1 MKTVGVIG
9 GMGPAA
15 TLDFLVKLHAATPAR
30 SDFDHLRVI
39 TDNDPRRAD
48 RNAAMAADGPSP
60 APSIVATVRGLIAFG
75 AEVLVMPCNAAHAWA
90 GDIVEAAGPVPFV
103 GIVAAAVTAV
113 RQAMPGVT
121 RVGLLAVEATHA
133 ARLYH
138 DGFGPGVTILAPDMA
153 VFMPLIYAVK
163 AGDTGPAVRGA
174 MAGQAAALVASGA
187 EVLLAAC
194 TEVPLVFG
202 PGDASVPVVSAT
214 DALVAA
220 TLAAAGAPPTTIAAT
235 G

>member
-15 TLDFLVKLHAATPAR
+15 TLDFLMKLHAATPAA
-30 SDFDHLRVI
+30 SDADHLHVV

-60 APSIVATVRGLIAFG
+60 APSLIRTAQLLAAAG

-90 GDIVEAAGPVPFV
+90 GDIVAATDVPFLDM
-103 GIVAAAVTAV
+103 IAAAVDATRA
-113 RQAMPGVT
+113 ALPGVT
-121 RVGLLAVEATHA
+121 RVGLLAVAATHA

-138 DGFGPGVTILAPDMA
+138 DGFGAGVTILAPDMGA
-153 VFMPLIYAVK
+153 FMPLIYAVK
-163 AGDTGPAVRGA
+163 AGDTGPAVRAA
-174 MAGQAAALVASGA
+174 MAAAAAALVAAGA

-202 PGDASVPVVSAT
+202 PADATVPVVSAT

-220 TLAAAGAPPTTIAAT
+220 TLAAAT

>member
-1 MKTVGVIG
+1 MSKTVGVIG

-30 SDFDHLRVI
+30 SDFDHLHVI

-60 APSIVATVRGLIAFG
+60 APSMVRTARMLMAAG
-75 AEVLVMPCNAAHAWA
+75 AELLVMPCNAAHAWA
-90 GDIVEAAGPVPFV
+90 GEVVAATPVPFLNM
-103 GIVAAAVTAV
+103 IAAAVAATRAA
-113 RQAMPGVT
+113 QPGVT

-138 DGFGPGVTILAPDMA
+138 HGFGAEVTILAPDMA
-153 VFMPLIYAVK
+153 AFMPLIYAVK
-163 AGDTGPAVRGA
+163 AGDTGSAVRAG
-174 MAGQAAALVASGA
+174 MADQAAILVARGA
-187 EVLLAAC
+187 QVLLAAC

-202 PGDASVPVVSAT
+202 PADATVPVISAT

-220 TLAAAGAPPTTIAAT
+220 TLAAAG
-235 G
+235 

>member
-15 TLDFLVKLHAATPAR
+15 TLDFLAKLHAATLVRDEA
-30 SDFDHLRVI
+30 DHLHVI

-48 RNAAMAADGPSP
+48 RNAAMRADGPSP
-60 APSIVATVRGLIAFG
+60 APSLVATTSGLIAFG

-90 GDIVEAAGPVPFV
+90 GDIVAAAGAVPFV
-103 GIVAAAVTAV
+103 SIVAAAVAAV
-113 RQAMPGVT
+113 RVAVPRAT
-121 RVGLLAVEATHA
+121 CVGLLAVEATQS

-138 DGFGPGVTILAPDMA
+138 DGFGPDVAIVEPDMA
-153 VFMPLIYAVK
+153 AFMPLIAAIK
-163 AGDTGPAVRGA
+163 AGGTGPEVRAA
-174 MAGQAAALVASGA
+174 MAAQAAALVAAGA
-187 EVLLAAC
+187 QVLLAAC

-202 PGDASVPVVSAT
+202 SGDATVPVVSAT

-220 TLAAAGAPPTTIAAT
+220 TLAAAL
-235 G
+235 

>member
-30 SDFDHLRVI
+30 ADFDHLHVV

-60 APSIVATVRGLIAFG
+60 APSMVATTRRLIAFG
-75 AEVLVMPCNAAHAWA
+75 AEVLAMPCNAAHAWA
-90 GDIVEAAGPVPFV
+90 GEVVAAAGDVPFV
-103 GIVAAAVTAV
+103 DMIAAAVAATRVAV
-113 RQAMPGVT
+113 PGVT
-121 RVGLLAVEATHA
+121 RVGLLGVEATHA

-163 AGDTGPAVRGA
+163 AGDTGPAVRAA
-174 MAGQAAALVASGA
+174 MAAQAGSLVAAGA
-187 EVLLAAC
+187 QVLLAAC

-202 PGDASVPVVSAT
+202 PGDASMPVVSAT

-220 TLAAAGAPPTTIAAT
+220 TLAAARDPAV
-235 G
+235 

>member
-15 TLDFLVKLHAATPAR
+15 TLDFLCKLHAATPAA
-30 SDFDHLRVI
+30 SDADHLHVI

-48 RNAAMAADGPSP
+48 RNAAMRADGQSP
-60 APSIVATVRGLIAFG
+60 APSLVATTHALIAAG

-90 GDIVEAAGPVPFV
+90 GDIVAAAGPVPFV
-103 GIVAAAVTAV
+103 SIIAAAVAAV
-113 RQAMPGVT
+113 RAAVPGVT
-121 RVGLLAVEATHA
+121 RVGLLAVEATHE

-138 DGFGPGVTILAPDMA
+138 DGFGPDVTILAPDMA
-153 VFMPLIYAVK
+153 AFMPLIFAVK
-163 AGDTGPAVRGA
+163 AGDTGPATRAA
-174 MAGQAAALVASGA
+174 MAAQGAALVAAGA
-187 EVLLAAC
+187 QVLVAAC

-220 TLAAAGAPPTTIAAT
+220 TLAAAL
-235 G
+235 

>member
-15 TLDFLVKLHAATPAR
+15 TLDFLAKLHAATLVRDEA
-30 SDFDHLRVI
+30 DHLHVI

-48 RNAAMAADGPSP
+48 RNAAMRADGPSP
-60 APSIVATVRGLIAFG
+60 APSLVATTSGLIAFG

-90 GDIVEAAGPVPFV
+90 GDIVAAAGAVPFV
-103 GIVAAAVTAV
+103 SIVDAAVAAVRVAV
-113 RQAMPGVT
+113 PGAT
-121 RVGLLAVEATHA
+121 CVGLLAVEATQS

-138 DGFGPGVTILAPDMA
+138 DGFGPDVAIVEPDMA
-153 VFMPLIYAVK
+153 AFMPLIAAIK
-163 AGDTGPAVRGA
+163 AGGTGPEVRAA
-174 MAGQAAALVASGA
+174 MAAQAAALVAAGA
-187 EVLLAAC
+187 QVLLAAC

-202 PGDASVPVVSAT
+202 SGDATVPVVSAT

-220 TLAAAGAPPTTIAAT
+220 TLAAAL
-235 G
+235 

>member
-15 TLDFLVKLHAATPAR
+15 TLDFLVKLHAATPVA
-30 SDFDHLRVI
+30 SEADHLHVI
-39 TDNDPRRAD
+39 TDNHPRRAD
-48 RNAAMAADGPSP
+48 RNAAMRADGPSP
-60 APSIVATVRGLIAFG
+60 APSLVTTARLLAAAG
-75 AEVLVMPCNAAHAWA
+75 AQVLVMPCNAAHAWA
-90 GDIVEAAGPVPFV
+90 GEIIAAVPVPFV
-103 GIVAAAVTAV
+103 SMIAAAVAGARAAV
-113 RQAMPGVT
+113 PGAT

-138 DGFGPGVTILAPDMA
+138 DGFGDGVTILAPDMA
-153 VFMPLIYAVK
+153 TFMPLIFAVK
-163 AGDTGPAVRGA
+163 AGDTGPAVRAA
-174 MAGQAAALVASGA
+174 MAAEAAALVAAGA
-187 EVLLAAC
+187 QVLLAAC

-220 TLAAAGAPPTTIAAT
+220 TLAAAL
-235 G
+235 

>member
-15 TLDFLVKLHAATPAR
+15 TIDFLCKLHAATPAT
-30 SDFDHLRVI
+30 SEADHLHVI
-39 TDNDPRRAD
+39 TDSDPRRAD

-60 APSIVATVRGLIAFG
+60 APSLVRTARMLASAG

-90 GDIVEAAGPVPFV
+90 SDIVAATPVPFV
-103 GIVAAAVTAV
+103 SIVGAAVAAVRTA
-113 RQAMPGVT
+113 APGAT
-121 RVGLLAVEATHA
+121 RVGLLAVEATQA

-138 DGFGPGVTILAPDMA
+138 DGFGSGMTIVAPDMA
-153 VFMPLIYAVK
+153 AFMPLIFAVK
-163 AGDTGPAVRGA
+163 AGDTGPAIRAA
-174 MAGQAAALVASGA
+174 MAAQAALLVAAGA
-187 EVLLAAC
+187 QVLLAAC

-202 PGDASVPVVSAT
+202 PNDATVPVVSAT

-220 TLAAAGAPPTTIAAT
+220 TLAAAL
-235 G
+235 

>member
-1 MKTVGVIG
+1 MKIVGVIG

-15 TLDFLVKLHAATPAR
+15 TLDFLGKLHAATPAR
-30 SDFDHLRVI
+30 DEADHVHTI
-39 TDNDPRRAD
+39 TDNNPRRAD
-48 RNAAMAADGPSP
+48 RNAAMRADGPSP
-60 APSIVATVRGLIAFG
+60 APSLVATTRALIAAG

-90 GDIVEAAGPVPFV
+90 DDIVAAAGPVPFV
-103 GIVAAAVTAV
+103 SIIAAAVAATRTAV
-113 RQAMPGVT
+113 PGVT
-121 RVGLLAVEATHA
+121 AVGLLAVEATQA

-153 VFMPLIYAVK
+153 AFMPLIFAVK
-163 AGDTGPAVRGA
+163 AGDTGTGIRAA
-174 MAGQAAALVASGA
+174 MAAQAAALVAAGA
-187 EVLLAAC
+187 QVLVAAC

-220 TLAAAGAPPTTIAAT
+220 TLAAAGA

>member
-1 MKTVGVIG
+1 MSLVVGVIG

-30 SDFDHLRVI
+30 SDFDHLHVV

-60 APSIVATVRGLIAFG
+60 APSIVATTERLIAFG

-90 GDIVEAAGPVPFV
+90 GDIVAAAGDVPFV
-103 GIVAAAVTAV
+103 SIIDAAVTAV
-113 RQAMPGVT
+113 RAAVPGAT
-121 RVGLLAVEATHA
+121 RVGLLAVEATQA

-138 DGFGPGVTILAPDMA
+138 GGFGPDVAILAPDMA
-153 VFMPLIYAVK
+153 AFMPLIYAVK
-163 AGDTGPAVRGA
+163 AGDTGPAVRAA
-174 MAGQAAALVASGA
+174 MAVQAAALVAAGA

-202 PGDASVPVVSAT
+202 PEDATVPVVSAT

-220 TLAAAGAPPTTIAAT
+220 TLAAAT

>member
-15 TLDFLVKLHAATPAR
+15 TLDFLCKLHAATPAM
-30 SDFDHLRVI
+30 SDADHRHVI

-48 RNAAMAADGPSP
+48 RNAAMRADGQSP
-60 APSIVATVRGLIAFG
+60 APSIVATVHALIAAG

-90 GDIVEAAGPVPFV
+90 GDIVAAAGPVPFV
-103 GIVAAAVTAV
+103 RIIAAAVAAV
-113 RQAMPGVT
+113 RAAVPGVT
-121 RVGLLAVEATHA
+121 RVGLLAVEATHE
-133 ARLYH
+133 ARLYD
-138 DGFGPGVTILAPDMA
+138 DGFGPGVTILGPDMTA
-153 VFMPLIYAVK
+153 FMPLIFAVK
-163 AGDTGPAVRGA
+163 AGDTGPATRAA
-174 MAGQAAALVASGA
+174 MAAQGAALVAAGA
-187 EVLLAAC
+187 QVLVAAC

-220 TLAAAGAPPTTIAAT
+220 TLAAAL
-235 G
+235 